1 MSHAHIFKNQIGIV
15 KIKMYT
21 FILKVIITDLQNA
34 EPLLS
39 WDNDESQKSAKWGE
53 FKPVCEAVDNGT

>member
-39 WDNDESQKSAKWGE
+39 WDNDES
-53 FKPVCEAVDNGT
+53 